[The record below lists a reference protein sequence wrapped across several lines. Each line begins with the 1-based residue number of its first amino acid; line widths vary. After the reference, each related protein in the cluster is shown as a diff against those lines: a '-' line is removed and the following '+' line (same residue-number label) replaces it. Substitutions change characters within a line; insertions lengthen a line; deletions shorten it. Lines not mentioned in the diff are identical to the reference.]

1 MHTRRD
7 CGSNPTYT
15 ENPTDQGFEFSLS
28 EKSRFYL
35 YLYTVCPSI
44 DIIHTLWKGYIKDRD
59 IDILKYHEKISPF
72 QPHPCGNDSLF
83 RNIGFVDP
91 DIFMTYY
98 VPRENYLQSIKMI
111 GHPYFLCQFKR
122 PKQELE
128 TSIYYFD
135 TLINE
140 QQIKLKTMK
149 KKDVLEL
156 AIQKLLCEEYK
167 LTLNNVMIYLLS
179 FFNMYRD
186 TKVLHGYPIG
196 IDCEGTLCRFE

>member
-7 CGSNPTYT
+7 CGSNTT
-15 ENPTDQGFEFSLS
+15 HKDNPIYQGFEFSLS

-35 YLYTVCPSI
+35 YLYLMCPSI

-59 IDILKYHEKISPF
+59 IDILKYHENVSPF

-83 RNIGFVDP
+83 SNIGFVDP

-98 VPRENYLQSIKMI
+98 VPRENYLQSITMI

-149 KKDVLEL
+149 KKRCLR
-156 AIQKLLCEEYK
+156 I
-167 LTLNNVMIYLLS
+167 S
-179 FFNMYRD
+179 D
-186 TKVLHGYPIG
+186 TKTIV
-196 IDCEGTLCRFE
+196 